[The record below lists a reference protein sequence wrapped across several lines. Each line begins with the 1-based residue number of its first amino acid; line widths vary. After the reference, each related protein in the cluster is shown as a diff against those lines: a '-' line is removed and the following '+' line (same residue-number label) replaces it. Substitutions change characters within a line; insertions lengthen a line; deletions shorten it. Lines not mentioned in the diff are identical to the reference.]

1 MNIAGRYLS
10 LAQGIAEAAQGIAE
24 AALLAPLRSKYKL
37 QFNLQELANQAK
49 EELRERG
56 VSLTP
61 SNLRNTADDIA
72 GRIATQYDDIV
83 GTVQTRWNPT
93 LKEYEEYIIPDE
105 RKFFVR

>member
-10 LAQGIAEAAQGIAE
+10 LAQGIAE

-37 QFNLQELANQAK
+37 QLNLQELANQAK

-93 LKEYEEYIIPDE
+93 LKEYEEYIIPDP